1 MKKIN
6 IIFNKVKKEKFTKII
21 LLKSALR
28 IMARLVLKKYNPR
41 IVSITGSVGKTSAKE
56 ATFVVLASLYRVRK
70 SEKNYNNEIG
80 LPLTIIGTESGKNS
94 FLGWLAVFLKWLVVI
109 IFPVEYPEILILEM
123 GADRPGDIKYLT
135 DFVESSA
142 GVVTE
147 ISFSHIEFFKNLES
161 VAREKMSL
169 VKTLDPGALAVINI
183 DNHNIAKFQD
193 QIKARLITFGFSG
206 KADMRAT
213 DVSLNCS
220 DGRETRGLSFKLNY
234 KGTTLP
240 VRLNNVLARHQIY
253 SALVAA
259 AVGVEF
265 GLNLVEISGLLSNFS
280 SPPGRLNLIK
290 GIKNTM
296 IIDDTYNASPASAL
310 AALEVLRGISASD
323 EKSCRKIS
331 VLGDMFELGS
341 ETEKGHQSAAKKFL
355 EINGDIFLAVGERMK
370 FAVAELEKNK
380 FNPKNIFSFA
390 SPMEAG
396 RKLQEILKDGDLVLV
411 KGSQGMRMEK
421 VVEEIMADPQ
431 KAGEL
436 LCRQNKEWKEKPF
449 KTV

>member
-1 MKKIN
+1 MITKNIVFNGVKTAEPKKMV
-6 IIFNKVKKEKFTKII
+6 F
-21 LLKSALR
+21 LKSALR
-28 IMARLVLKKYNPR
+28 TMARLVLKKYNPR
-41 IVSITGSVGKTSAKE
+41 IISVTGSVGKTSAKE
-56 ATFVVLASLYRVRK
+56 AIFAVLASQYRVRR

-94 FLGWLAVFLKWLVVI
+94 IRSWLVVFLKWLVVI
-109 IFPVEYPEILILEM
+109 ILPIEYPEILILEM

-135 DFVESSA
+135 DFVESSV

-161 VAREKMSL
+161 VAREKISL
-169 VKTLDPGALAVINI
+169 VKTLDSGALAVINI
-183 DNHNIAKFQD
+183 DNPDIAKLQD

-213 DVSLNCS
+213 DVFLNCA
-220 DGRETRGLSFKLNY
+220 DGREIRGLSFKLNY
-234 KGTTLP
+234 KGTILP

-265 GLNLVEISGLLSNFS
+265 GLNLVEISGLLSNFL

-290 GIKNTM
+290 GIKNTL
-296 IIDDTYNASPASAL
+296 IIDDTYNSSPASAL
-310 AALEVLRGISASD
+310 AALEVLRGISDSGG
-323 EKSCRKIS
+323 KNTRKIA
-331 VLGDMFELGS
+331 VLGDMLELGS
-341 ETEKGHQSAAKKFL
+341 ETERSHQSVAKKFL
-355 EINGDIFLAVGERMK
+355 EIKGDIFLAVGERMK

-380 FNPKNIFSFA
+380 VNPQNIFSFT

-396 RKLQEILKDGDLVLV
+396 RKLQEILKERDIILV

-421 VVEEIMADPQ
+421 VVEEIMAEPQ
-431 KAGEL
+431 KDREL

-449 KTV
+449 RIV